1 MGAATLTP
9 SNALLLGVIGMK
21 VTLLLLAGALSVLL
35 TAGDALGMAWGD
47 SRHRRGNGPNG
58 WSESS
63 GSANTA
69 SVPEPSSLYAI
80 GSALALLGGAGWIL
94 RRK

>member
-1 MGAATLTP
+1 MRLTF
-9 SNALLLGVIGMK
+9 VF
-21 VTLLLLAGALSVLL
+21 LAGALCVAL
-35 TAGDALGMAWGD
+35 TAGEALGMAWGD
-47 SRHRRGNGPNG
+47 GRHRRNGSNG
-58 WSESS
+58 SSTSS
-63 GSANTA
+63 GSGYTE